1 MTHCPAVQPSG
12 ASRSREN
19 TGDRR
24 ELQRSRSWPRSCG
37 QETTRRPCLRS
48 GVLSPPEVN
57 LTKGLKIPMCGQ
69 RFSDSGGSLE
79 VHLRHHPITPELCR
93 GNCLGPR
100 APPPFQ
106 DLCRVRPEQTFA
118 KARGCSNPG
127 KGPGAPA
134 RLAEP
139 PAASAAPQEGWGASN
154 SCLLKL
160 PGATWLPHREGRE
173 ARENWLA

>member
-1 MTHCPAVQPSG
+1 MRTPETAGRVTAQPVL
-12 ASRSREN
+12 ATEMRSRN
-19 TGDRR
+19 DTAP
-24 ELQRSRSWPRSCG
+24 LFVRSS
-37 QETTRRPCLRS
+37 S

-57 LTKGLKIPMCGQ
+57 LTKGLKTPMCGQ

-79 VHLRHHPITPELCR
+79 VHLRHHPITPGLCR
-93 GNCLGPR
+93 GNYLGPR

-127 KGPGAPA
+127 RGPGAPA

-139 PAASAAPQEGWGASN
+139 PSASAAPQEGWGASN